1 MKTKLKSQ
9 IVNSETPDRKSV
21 KVAPTIM
28 MKLLNGFKKFL
39 RFLKKRWWVVLL
51 LIIIGFIIYGQTAG
65 KKSDV
70 KELSYKVKRQT
81 LQESLSFSGAV
92 DAQEK
97 ATLRFQTSGRLS
109 WVGVKEGDV
118 VRKYQ
123 AIASLDQQQLK
134 KQLQK
139 ELNAY
144 DMERIDFDNEALDT
158 GEHALPGDKYLR
170 QDTVDAFKKAQ
181 FDLNSSVLDVEL
193 SDIALRYSTLV
204 SPIDGVVV
212 SVGTKQAGVNVTPTQ
227 AEFVIVNPSTLYF
240 SGAVDQTDVVKM
252 HEEMSGMITFDSYPD
267 DDVVASVSSIAFVPK
282 EDETG
287 TVNEVK
293 IAMGNGSTPE
303 TNVKYRLGMTG
314 DVEFITKDIQDVLG
328 VPTTF
333 IKTERGKHYVFK
345 KDGDKKIKAYVEVG
359 EEIDIATVI
368 LDGLVEGDVV
378 YD

>member
-1 MKTKLKSQ
+1 MKNKL
-9 IVNSETPDRKSV
+9 
-21 KVAPTIM
+21 
-28 MKLLNGFKKFL
+28 KKFL
-39 RFLKKRWWVVLL
+39 GFLKKRWWVILL
-51 LIIIGFIIYGQTAG
+51 VVVIGLIVFSQTAG

-81 LQESLSFSGAV
+81 LQESLSFSGTV

-97 ATLRFQTSGRLS
+97 AVLRFQTSGRLS

-123 AIASLDQQQLK
+123 SIAALDQQQLK

-139 ELNAY
+139 DLIDYEKERLDY
-144 DMERIDFDNEALDT
+144 DNDALDT
-158 GEHALPGDKYLR
+158 GDHALSGDRYLR
-170 QDTVDAFKKAQ
+170 QDTIDAFKKAQ

-193 SDIALRYSTLV
+193 SDIVLRYSTLV

-252 HEEMSGMITFDSYPD
+252 YEGMTGLITYDSYPD
-267 DDVVASVSSIAFVPK
+267 DEVTATVGSIAFVPK

-287 TVNEVK
+287 TVYEVK
-293 IAMGNGSTPE
+293 INTTDSSSSSAQL
-303 TNVKYRLGMTG
+303 KYRLGMTG
-314 DVEFITKDIQDVLG
+314 DVEFITKDVQDVLG

-333 IKTERGKHYVFK
+333 IKTEKGKQYVFK
-345 KDGDKKIKAYVEVG
+345 KDGDKKVKTYVKIG
-359 EEIDIATVI
+359 EEIDTATVI
-368 LDGLVEGDVV
+368 LDGLVEGDIV

>member
-1 MKTKLKSQ
+1 MDKTKKIKS
-9 IVNSETPDRKSV
+9 
-21 KVAPTIM
+21 M
-28 MKLLNGFKKFL
+28 FKKFL
-39 RFLKKRWWVVLL
+39 GFLKKRWWLILLVVV
-51 LIIIGFIIYGQTAG
+51 IGGWVIYSQTAG

-81 LQESLSFSGAV
+81 LQESLSFSGTV
-92 DAQEK
+92 DADEK
-97 ATLRFQTSGRLS
+97 AVLRFQTSGRLS

-123 AIASLDQQQLK
+123 SIASLDQQQLK

-139 ELNAY
+139 NLIDYEKERLDY
-144 DMERIDFDNEALDT
+144 DNDALDT
-158 GEHALPGDKYLR
+158 GGHALPGDRYLR
-170 QDTVDAFKKAQ
+170 QDTIDAFKKAQ
-181 FDLNSSVLDVEL
+181 FDLNSSILDVEL

-252 HEEMSGMITFDSYPD
+252 HEGMSGSITYDSYPD
-267 DDVVASVSSIAFVPK
+267 DEVTATVDSIAFVPK

-287 TVNEVK
+287 TVYEVK
-293 IAMGNGSTPE
+293 IGMGNGSTPE
-303 TNVKYRLGMTG
+303 ANVKYRLGMTG
-314 DVEFITKDIQDVLG
+314 DVEFVTKDVQDVLG

-333 IKTERGKHYVFK
+333 IKTEGSRHYVFK
-345 KDGDKKIKAYVEVG
+345 KVGNKNVKTYVEVG
-359 EEIDIATVI
+359 EEIDTATVI
-368 LDGLVEGDVV
+368 LDGLVEGDIV

>member
-1 MKTKLKSQ
+1 MK
-9 IVNSETPDRKSV
+9 
-21 KVAPTIM
+21 
-28 MKLLNGFKKFL
+28 KLLNIFKRVL
-39 RFLKKRWWVVLL
+39 QFLKKRWWVILLAVLIL
-51 LIIIGFIIYGQTAG
+51 GWGIYSQTAG

-81 LQESLSFSGAV
+81 LQESLSFSGTV

-97 ATLRFQTSGRLS
+97 AVLRFQTSGRLA

-123 AIASLDQQQLK
+123 SIASLDQQQLK

-139 ELNAY
+139 DLIDYEKERLDY
-144 DMERIDFDNEALDT
+144 DNDAMDI

-170 QDTVDAFKKAQ
+170 QDTVDALKKAQ

-193 SDIALRYSTLV
+193 SDIVLRYSTLV

-227 AEFVIVNPSTLYF
+227 AEFVIVNPNTLYF

-252 HEEMSGMITFDSYPD
+252 HEAMSGLITFDSYPD
-267 DDVVASVSSIAFVPK
+267 DDVVASVSSIAFTPK

-287 TVNEVK
+287 TVYEVK
-293 IAMGNGSTPE
+293 IAMDSLVDTM
-303 TNVKYRLGMTG
+303 TNLKYRLGMTG
-314 DVEFITKDIQDVLG
+314 DVAFLTKNVEDVLG

-333 IKTERGKHYVFK
+333 IKTERGRTYVFK
-345 KDGDKKIKAYVEVG
+345 KDGDKNVKTYVKVG
-359 EEIDIATVI
+359 EEVDTATVI
-368 LDGLVEGDVV
+368 LDGLVEGDIV

>member
-1 MKTKLKSQ
+1 MKRLQ
-9 IVNSETPDRKSV
+9 DI
-21 KVAPTIM
+21 
-28 MKLLNGFKKFL
+28 FKKIL
-39 RFLKKRWWVVLL
+39 KFLKKRWWAIL
-51 LIIIGFIIYGQTAG
+51 LIVIVGLIVYSQTVG
-65 KKSDV
+65 KASDV

-81 LQESLSFSGAV
+81 LQESLSFSGTV

-97 ATLRFQTSGRLS
+97 AVLRFQTSGRLA

-123 AIASLDQQQLK
+123 SIASLDQRQLK
-134 KQLQK
+134 KQLEKDLIDYEK
-139 ELNAY
+139 ERLDY
-144 DMERIDFDNEALDT
+144 DNDALDT
-158 GEHALPGDKYLR
+158 NGNALPGNKYLR
-170 QDTVDAFKKAQ
+170 QDTIDAFKKAQ

-252 HEEMSGMITFDSYPD
+252 YEGMTGLITYDSYPD
-267 DDVVASVSSIAFVPK
+267 DEVTATVSSIAFVPK

-287 TVNEVK
+287 TVYEVK
-293 IAMGNGSTPE
+293 INTTDSSSESAQL
-303 TNVKYRLGMTG
+303 KYRLGMTG
-314 DVEFITKDIQDVLG
+314 DVEFVTKDLQDVLG

-333 IKTERGKHYVFK
+333 IKKEGGSNYVFK
-345 KDGDKKIKAYVEVG
+345 KNGDKKIKVPVKTG
-359 EEIDIATVI
+359 EEIDTATVI
-368 LDGLVEGDVV
+368 LDGLVEGDIV